1 MSTPPPDESGRP
13 AGWPDYPARPDY
25 PGYPAGSPS
34 GGPAYPP
41 TYPAAPGP
49 GRPAYPGQPAYPGY
63 PVYLPTPSGTGATPA
78 PVPEVCTWHPDRQTA
93 LHCTRCGRPAC
104 PECLTPASVGFQ
116 CRACVAE
123 GRATQ
128 RTALTVSG
136 SPTGQQP
143 VATIGLI
150 IANVLIFVVTVI
162 QAGGTDH
169 LERSSWFSG
178 GVLVPSDVAEG
189 EWWRLIT
196 SGFLHLSITH
206 IALNMVALYF
216 VGLPLERVVGRWR
229 FLVIY
234 FLSLLGG
241 SVAVMLFADPDSGAV
256 GASGA
261 IFGLMGALVAVFLR
275 FRYDLRQVVFVV
287 VINLGITFVIPGI
300 SWQAHVGGLVVG
312 GLAGAAMVYPPA
324 KSRLAWQIGASVGL
338 LVVLGALLVIA
349 IGQIPV

>member
-1 MSTPPPDESGRP
+1 MSTPPPDESDRP

-25 PGYPAGSPS
+25 PGYPAGSTS

-136 SPTGQQP
+136 SPIGQQP

-241 SVAVMLFADPDSGAV
+241 SVAVMLFADP
-256 GASGA
+256 
-261 IFGLMGALVAVFLR
+261 GLGRGRRVR
-275 FRYDLRQVVFVV
+275 GDLRADGRAGGGVPAVP
-287 VINLGITFVIPGI
+287 LRPAPG
-300 SWQAHVGGLVVG
+300 HVRRRDQSGDHLRDPRHL
-312 GLAGAAMVYPPA
+312 LAGARRRAGGRGPSPA
-324 KSRLAWQIGASVGL
+324 R
-338 LVVLGALLVIA
+338 
-349 IGQIPV
+349 